1 MGFSLHPCLDLL
13 VCVQFLWFW
22 FYLFTTFYFMVY
34 FLVNWLNYFVD
45 INGLWINKSIHTN
58 LKKKKRLDKLE
69 IIPSEDTEYVLGF
82 LQTDIS
88 PPTSVE
94 VNNTLNKKNVF
105 KILRETTQKSIAN
118 ILVISRKS
126 KVLIWREYINSDF
139 RGQMLESALERVGP
153 LPSSVYQRQ

>member
-1 MGFSLHPCLDLL
+1 
-13 VCVQFLWFW
+13 
-22 FYLFTTFYFMVY
+22 MVY

-45 INGLWINKSIHTN
+45 INGLWINKSIHIN
-58 LKKKKRLDKLE
+58 LKKKRLDKLE
-69 IIPSEDTEYVLGF
+69 IIPSEDTDYVLVF

-94 VNNTLNKKNVF
+94 LNKKKVF
-105 KILRETTQKSIAN
+105 KILTETTQKSIAS
-118 ILVISRKS
+118 ILVIYRKP

-139 RGQMLESALERVGP
+139 RGQMLESAFERVGP

>member
-1 MGFSLHPCLDLL
+1 M
-13 VCVQFLWFW
+13 
-22 FYLFTTFYFMVY
+22 FTT
-34 FLVNWLNYFVD
+34 
-45 INGLWINKSIHTN
+45 KK

-105 KILRETTQKSIAN
+105 KILRETTQKKHS
-118 ILVISRKS
+118 
-126 KVLIWREYINSDF
+126 
-139 RGQMLESALERVGP
+139 
-153 LPSSVYQRQ
+153 